1 MYISDELIDKFIKE
15 DVPYIDLT
23 TLILGIGRQ
32 KGKMQFFSRENAV
45 LCGTEEAEKIFNK
58 LNIDLIKIKPSGSSV
73 KKNEIFLE
81 GKGSAKDLHMAWK
94 VCQNIIDYSSGIA
107 TKTKKLVDKA
117 ANVNSNIS
125 IITTRK
131 SIPGTKELAIKA
143 VVSGGGFPHRLG
155 LSETILIFKQ
165 HLNFLGGIHEL
176 AKILKKIKC
185 KACEKK
191 VIAEVDSL
199 DCAIEL
205 CKNGIDGIQFDKVPC
220 DKLMENVNILKN
232 INPSIVVLAAGGIN
246 EKNIEDYAKTG
257 VDAIVTTCVY
267 YAKPIDIGCKI
278 EPFY

>member
-117 ANVNSNIS
+117 ANVNSNVS

-220 DKLMENVNILKN
+220 DKLMENVNILRN